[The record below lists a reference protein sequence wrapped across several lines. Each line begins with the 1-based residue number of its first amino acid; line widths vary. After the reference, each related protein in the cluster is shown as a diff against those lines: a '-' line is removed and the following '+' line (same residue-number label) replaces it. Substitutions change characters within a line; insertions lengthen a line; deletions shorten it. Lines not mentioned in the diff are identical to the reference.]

1 MSVNPEEINELRVLT
16 PAELALFVK
25 TRRSQLKW
33 SQATLAELAGVT
45 ERTIQRVE
53 KGEPS
58 DLDTRRG
65 LARAFQCE
73 DLDVFNKP
81 WPFPNIEK
89 LKARSAELEKTTVG
103 VPITRI
109 EDARTL
115 RTMWELANSSMAD
128 ELGKLS
134 TAARQ
139 AFASIVDY
147 LRGYGDICEEYSM
160 TQRLEVD
167 RDLDA
172 LLQGIADEGA
182 VVGAG
187 LRDGRFKF
195 YAANVE
201 PLYLKTIY
209 VVLAPKNA
217 LPLNVRVP
225 KVIPDSL
232 V

>member
-16 PAELALFVK
+16 PAELALIVK
-25 TRRSQLKW
+25 TRRGQLKW

-65 LARAFQCE
+65 LARAFECE

-89 LKARSAELEKTTVG
+89 LNARLAELEKTTFA

-115 RTMWELANSSMAD
+115 RTMWEGAQASMAD
-128 ELGKLS
+128 ELGKVS
-134 TAARQ
+134 IAARQ

-147 LRGYGDICEEYSM
+147 LRDYTDICEECSM
-160 TQRLEVD
+160 TQRLEYD

-172 LLQGIADEGA
+172 LLKEIADEGA

-187 LRDGRFKF
+187 LRGGRFKS
-195 YAANVE
+195 YAANCE
-201 PLYLKTIY
+201 PLYFNTIY

-217 LPLNVRVP
+217 LPPNVRVP
-225 KVIPDSL
+225 NAMPVSL
-232 V
+232 